1 MVCLVNKRGGSLM
14 KKIVVSIISFV
25 LTKVVVDFIG
35 MQLIKLFV
43 LKDFDFKYIFDYSLL
58 FLDGNKFFLLLS
70 FFAFLVWFEI
80 IY

>member
-35 MQLIKLFV
+35 IQLIKLFV

-58 FLDGNKFFLLLS
+58 FLDGNKFFYYYLFC
-70 FFAFLVWFEI
+70 FFSMV
-80 IY
+80 

>member
-1 MVCLVNKRGGSLM
+1 MVCLVNKRGGNLM

-43 LKDFDFKYIFDYSLL
+43 LNDFDFKYIFDYSLL
-58 FLDGNKFFLLLS
+58 FLDGNKFFFIII
-70 FFAFLVWFEI
+70 FFCFFSMV
-80 IY
+80 

>member
-43 LKDFDFKYIFDYSLL
+43 IKDFDIKYIFD
-58 FLDGNKFFLLLS
+58 
-70 FFAFLVWFEI
+70 
-80 IY
+80 

>member
-43 LKDFDFKYIFDYSLL
+43 LKDFDFTVEDTGFDVT
-58 FLDGNKFFLLLS
+58 GIN
-70 FFAFLVWFEI
+70 
-80 IY
+80 

>member
-43 LKDFDFKYIFDYSLL
+43 LKDFDFKYIFDYSL
-58 FLDGNKFFLLLS
+58 
-70 FFAFLVWFEI
+70 
-80 IY
+80 